1 MSTAAA
7 RILPV
12 GDGALTVEL
21 GRTLDPELNGRVRAL
36 DEAVRAQPF
45 PGLLESVPA
54 YASLLL
60 VYDHA
65 RISFA
70 DARAAMERLLDVPAA
85 APRPGSRHVVPV
97 RYGGEN
103 GPDLAEIAAACGLS
117 ERDVVKRHTAA
128 EYTAL
133 FVGFLPGFAYLGLLP
148 PELERPR
155 RATPRPRVPAGSVA
169 LAGRLTGVYPFASPG
184 GWNLIGR
191 TDRVLFDAFADGPAL
206 IQPGDRVRF
215 LASDL
220 PVDADYPRTQPFP
233 ASVPTLEVVDG
244 GLLTTVQDGGRRGHR
259 RLGVPW
265 CGFLDPDAA
274 HAANRAVG
282 NPEKAALLEGTAT
295 GPTLRFGA
303 TTRFAIAGADLGA
316 VLERA
321 DLGPWPVP
329 NGRAVV
335 ARTGNVLSMRD
346 RRTGLRAYVAFAGG
360 VAVPDVLGSRATDLV
375 AGFGGYDGR
384 ALQARDHLSLG
395 RAPAGPE
402 VADVAL
408 TPPAPGPVV
417 LRAVAGPQDDMFTDE
432 ARARLESETY
442 EVSPLSDRIGC
453 RLAGPVLAH
462 RAAGEILT
470 DGMVPGCIQVPPN
483 GQPIVV
489 LGDGP
494 TTGGYPK
501 IATVVS
507 ADLGRLGQLV
517 AGDAVR
523 FRLVTI
529 EEAQRTPARTE

>member
-1 MSTAAA
+1 M
-7 RILPV
+7 P
-12 GDGALTVEL
+12 
-21 GRTLDPELNGRVRAL
+21 
-36 DEAVRAQPF
+36 
-45 PGLLESVPA
+45 
-54 YASLLL
+54 
-60 VYDHA
+60 
-65 RISFA
+65 
-70 DARAAMERLLDVPAA
+70 
-85 APRPGSRHVVPV
+85 
-97 RYGGEN
+97 
-103 GPDLAEIAAACGLS
+103 
-117 ERDVVKRHTAA
+117 
-128 EYTAL
+128 
-133 FVGFLPGFAYLGLLP
+133 
-148 PELERPR
+148 
-155 RATPRPRVPAGSVA
+155 TPRPRVPAGSVA
-169 LAGRLTGVYPFASPG
+169 MAGRLTGVYPFASPG

-191 TDRVLFDAFADGPAL
+191 TDRVLFDPFADEPAL

-233 ASVPTLEVVDG
+233 ASVAHAR
-244 GLLTTVQDGGRRGHR
+244 GRRR
-259 RLGVPW
+259 RAAHDRPGRRAARPSPPRRARGAASW
-265 CGFLDPDAA
+265 IRTRA

-282 NPEKAALLEGTAT
+282 NPEDAALLECTAT

-321 DLGPWPVP
+321 DLGALAGAERPRGRGAHRQRPLHARPPVAACARMSPSRAASPCPTSWDRAPPTSWPASGDTTA
-329 NGRAVV
+329 GRSRPATISRWG
-335 ARTGNVLSMRD
+335 AHRRD
-346 RRTGLRAYVAFAGG
+346 RRSPPSGLA
-360 VAVPDVLGSRATDLV
+360 
-375 AGFGGYDGR
+375 
-384 ALQARDHLSLG
+384 
-395 RAPAGPE
+395 
-402 VADVAL
+402 
-408 TPPAPGPVV
+408 PPAPRPVV

-453 RLAGPVLAH
+453 RLAGPALAH

-517 AGDAVR
+517 AGDPVR

-529 EEAQRTPARTE
+529 EEAQRDVGTGRNEPAPARGARSRRVDGPPARARRPGRRRASIPVRPFPASEGPGSLPDDIGAYVPWRGHRRPVGAALRARVRARRDGARRSRNPGPRRQPAGRACPKASSACRPCGCSACTAARSRKCRPRSASSGGSNT